1 MGDALGKRAGPSFWG
16 ARIAT
21 ALPGPLR
28 AAVDAWLLRPDRG
41 TFDALISA
49 AEAALL
55 DPSDERVP
63 SELAGPASAA
73 LEMVL
78 TRLASDLRGPDQLE
92 LRAQA
97 LADGEIWHERFNHAP
112 ELNDQAFVLDDDL
125 SAYAGALALTLA
137 NGVRDWIV
145 TNDTKVLADGL
156 GALLRDRESKSRTH
170 ESAREDPTVNPAFER
185 LSSDSRRFLESVG
198 SQFASDDST
207 SEEPH
212 PLFVC
217 RDLQEQVVNRITS
230 GDASPLIVVGEAGYG
245 KTSLLWGVARA
256 LGHTS
261 SHRPVAVSAA
271 WFAGVARSGEE
282 RTSSAEII
290 AAVADRD
297 GAEPTPVVLLDTAD
311 LLLHSSASVVAAQEL
326 IEELSDLRVPL
337 VLTVRPAEAEKLPP
351 QIGRVILERYS
362 PDEMSAAVRSLA
374 RKYLPDHSS
383 EELVEMIQGA
393 RVRQLPVLEVLQ
405 SPLLL
410 TMLFD
415 LSHGVAPSM
424 DMDVTSLYRRYWH
437 DRVESDRRDLGT
449 EPRPSDDLTAIACR
463 TALAMVGEGS
473 PDVQIDALMDAV
485 TQVDFQAPVVQPL
498 VALNSLASR
507 GVIVRA
513 IDRVRFFH
521 QTLFE
526 FVAAQAL
533 LRRPDPVEEA
543 NRLLEYVLREPLD
556 LFIGAVLEQLLVLLS
571 GTMARRDSVATAV
584 QRILASDSP
593 TVTQIGVAVCARQP
607 AFEPQ
612 LTAHLDRLPAIALRR
627 FLSLAPQV
635 RDVDVS
641 DVLTRIWQ
649 ARRSDVLHDVIRAI
663 GRVARRDPAGMSKL
677 TREIDLVGCIL
688 SEAPQTLS
696 NATDIYTTLFA
707 LAESD
712 PDLVRR
718 SVLAIVDAD
727 PGPESLILLMGFVA
741 DHWNTIGDPTYLTE
755 IYRKVERVLGER
767 NRVPGRSVRNALGA
781 VLYQERLRTGADALD
796 QRIVRARQVLAAVDA
811 STTSFEVGAE
821 LAALALEMRRL
832 GPDDDPEPYLDEI
845 FRVRADTGPPQVVG
859 LLVGPLLA
867 EASVVREPLIERVR
881 AVLVAGLPSRD
892 NGRDLTSAQR
902 WAIAARRALLDSRVD
917 PAIAASCLSGVSVTD
932 GLDFWGDP
940 ANGLNLLA
948 TAATGGHLGARAV
961 VERLV
966 DDPGALDASAQR
978 TFLDTARA
986 YVAEDVLLSRAAIS
1000 VAIVSDA
1007 LGTLQEMAQWPACAG
1022 VLAQRHVDLRTCLV
1036 KHLEGDDGMQ
1046 KRAITLWAS
1055 LQRARVVV
1063 PDVDQLE
1070 AAFGK
1075 VRVGLDK
1082 SRVVRMMVP
1091 VVRASAVQAQLA
1103 DQWLESLQPTNFGP
1117 LTDARNAV
1125 RRAILGSHG
1134 SGEDWP
1140 YLLALSLQP
1149 RASGTNVVEPS
1160 MMHDASTFIRRTV
1173 NRGELAFASAQ
1184 FLDIATQ
1191 ATALPLSGKQ
1201 RRNLTA
1207 VFYGIAVE
1215 LSLRAEPDVVATLAA
1230 HVVRITANLAE
1241 VIVRAAITRPSTRIV
1256 IEQALTKGEMS
1267 GDIAQY
1273 TAGKLNELPRE
1284 VGRGPFPA
1292 IYRAA

>member
-21 ALPGPLR
+21 ALPGPFR

-41 TFDALISA
+41 TFDALISS
-49 AEAALL
+49 AEAALR

-63 SELAGPASAA
+63 SELAEPTRAA
-73 LEMVL
+73 MEGVL
-78 TRLASDLRGPDQLE
+78 SRLASELRGPNQSD

-97 LADGEIWHERFNHAP
+97 LADGEIWHERFTRAP
-112 ELNDQAFVLDDDL
+112 ELSDQAFVLDDDL
-125 SAYAGALALTLA
+125 SAYASALALTVA

-145 TNDTKVLADGL
+145 ANDAKVLADGL
-156 GALLRDRESKSRTH
+156 GALLRNQELKNPTRDSSRE
-170 ESAREDPTVNPAFER
+170 NPKENPVFDR

-198 SQFASDDST
+198 SQFARDDST
-207 SEEPH
+207 PDEPH
-212 PLFVC
+212 PLFVS
-217 RDLQEQVVNRITS
+217 RDLQAQVLSRILS
-230 GDASPLIVVGEAGYG
+230 GDTSPLIVVGEAGFG
-245 KTSLLWGVARA
+245 KTSLVWGVARA
-256 LGHTS
+256 LAHTP
-261 SHRPVAVSAA
+261 SHRPLAVSAA
-271 WFAGVARSGEE
+271 WFPGVARPGEE
-282 RTSSAEII
+282 RANSADII
-290 AAVADRD
+290 AALTDLD
-297 GAEPTPVVLLDTAD
+297 GADPTPVVLLDTAD
-311 LLLHSSASVVAAQEL
+311 LLLHSSASVIAAQEL
-326 IEELSDLRVPL
+326 VEELSDLQVPL
-337 VLTVRPAEAEKLPP
+337 VLTVRPAEAEKLTP
-351 QIGRVILERYS
+351 QIERVTLDRYS
-362 PDEMSAAVRSLA
+362 PDEMSAAVRALA
-374 RKYLPDHSS
+374 RKYLPAHSS
-383 EELVEMIQGA
+383 EELVEMIQRA

-424 DMDVTSLYRRYWH
+424 DMDVTSLYRQYWH
-437 DRVESDRRDLGT
+437 DRIESDRRDLGT
-449 EPRPSDDLTAIACR
+449 EPSPSDDLTAIACR
-463 TALAMVGEGS
+463 IALAMVAEGS

-485 TQVDFQAPVVQPL
+485 TQVDFQAPLMQPL

-513 IDRVRFFH
+513 TDRVRFFH

-533 LRRPDPVEEA
+533 LRRPDPVGEA
-543 NRLLEYVLREPLD
+543 NRLLEYVLHEPLD

-584 QRILASDSP
+584 RRILASDSP

-612 LTAHLDRLPAIALRR
+612 LTAHLDRLPSIALRR
-627 FLSLAPQV
+627 FLSLSPQI
-635 RDVDVS
+635 RDIDVS
-641 DVLTRIWQ
+641 DVIARIWQ

-663 GRVARRDPAGMSKL
+663 GRIARRDPVGMSEL
-677 TREIDLVGCIL
+677 AREINLVGYIL

-696 NATDIYTTLFA
+696 NATDIYTTLFT

-718 SVLAIVDAD
+718 SVLAIFDAD
-727 PGPESLILLMGFVA
+727 PGPESLILLMGFVT
-741 DHWNTIGDPTYLTE
+741 DHWNAIGDHAYLTE
-755 IYRKVERVLGER
+755 IYRKVESVLGER

-781 VLYQERLRTGADALD
+781 LLHQERLRAGADTLD
-796 QRIVRARQVLAAVDA
+796 ERIIRAHQVLAAVDA

-821 LAALALEMRRL
+821 LVALALEMRRL
-832 GPDDDPEPYLDEI
+832 APGDDPEPYLDEI
-845 FRVRADTGPPQVVG
+845 FKIRADMGPPQVVG

-867 EASVVREPLIERVR
+867 EASVVREPLVERIRSVLIE
-881 AVLVAGLPSRD
+881 GLPSRD

-902 WAIAARRALLDSRVD
+902 WAIAARRALLDPRVD
-917 PAIAASCLSGVSVTD
+917 PAIAASCLRGVSGTD

-940 ANGLNLLA
+940 AYGLNILA

-961 VERLV
+961 IERLV
-966 DDPGALDASAQR
+966 DDPAALDASAQR
-978 TFLDTARA
+978 TFIDTARA
-986 YVAEDVLLSRAAIS
+986 YAAEDLLLSRAAIS
-1000 VAIVSDA
+1000 VAISCDA
-1007 LGTLQEMAQWPACAG
+1007 LGALQEMAQWPACAG

-1055 LQRARVVV
+1055 LQRARVLV
-1063 PDVDQLE
+1063 PDVDELE
-1070 AAFGK
+1070 AAFRS

-1091 VVRASAVQAQLA
+1091 VVRASAEQAQLA
-1103 DQWLESLQPTNFGP
+1103 DRWLESLDPTNFGP
-1117 LTDARNAV
+1117 LIDARIAV

-1134 SGEDWP
+1134 SDRDWP
-1140 YLLALSLQP
+1140 NLLALSLRP
-1149 RASGTNVVEPS
+1149 RASGSKVVEPS
-1160 MMHDASTFIRRTV
+1160 MMHDASTFIRRTISQ
-1173 NRGELAFASAQ
+1173 GELALASAQ

-1191 ATALPLSGKQ
+1191 ATTLPLSGKQ

-1215 LSLRAEPDVVATLAA
+1215 LSLQGEPDVVAALAS
-1230 HVVRITANLAE
+1230 HVSRITANLAE
-1241 VIVRAAITRPSTRIV
+1241 VIVRAAIGRPTARTV
-1256 IEQALTKGEMS
+1256 IEQALTNGEMS

-1273 TAGKLNELPRE
+1273 TAGKLSELPRE